1 MGAVFERDL
10 CVYYLRY
17 LYIYIPGT
25 QMTLVYL
32 VLVVKC
38 LLLEGE
44 KKPKAK
50 DKQVPGIHIY
60 IYINPK
66 KQRLDP
72 PKNRG

>member
-1 MGAVFERDL
+1 
-10 CVYYLRY
+10 
-17 LYIYIPGT
+17 
-25 QMTLVYL
+25 MTLVYL

-44 KKPKAK
+44 KKTKAK

-60 IYINPK
+60 IYPK

-72 PKNRG
+72 PKKRG